1 MKHFFALVAFFCY
14 ATNILSQVVEDFS
27 TANIGAT
34 YSSGKFTGNAGRVW
48 TYTNARGNQQVTQN
62 GNAAV
67 SFNKAADACLSSDTI
82 PYGITSLSF
91 LYEQALSTNCEML
104 VVINNTCVDTITT
117 SNEKGITKSYSLDTV
132 INDSVTITLQQAS
145 ASSGQ
150 ITIDDIRITYAR
162 TPFIYTQIVQQETE
176 VLLKFSN
183 NLATASVS
191 SVPEGAIETA
201 IIQKDSVFVTL
212 KQNLCG
218 AYTMNVSDITDL
230 NGESVSDT
238 SFHFAFYTKPTTN
251 QVVITEIMA
260 DPSPV
265 VGLPEYEYIE
275 IYNRSNCAIQ
285 CSDLQLIVGEKPYP
299 LPAKI
304 LNPKEHLCL
313 VSEKAR
319 LLFSDTLHCAFL
331 QSFPSITNS
340 GQTIA
345 LEYDTQTI
353 SSVTYSEQWY
363 QDNFKADGGWALE
376 KIDVDNFSESIEN
389 WRVAQNRVGGTPG
402 SINSVASEHSDVNS
416 PRIES
421 LQVID
426 DKTISLRFSENI
438 DCNSFIQNCSF
449 SNDIQIDSIA
459 SLNHS
464 LSQYILFTSQSL
476 QSNQEYRLVL
486 SEECAD
492 FSGNRFTE
500 NEYLFAKTDSVLQR
514 NSIVINEILFNPV
527 SNESDFVELYNN
539 SDSYFDLSQV
549 YLSDNEDFYQVT
561 ESFCLFPPHSYAVI
575 SPDAELYKQQSNCNG
590 SLFISATLPS
600 LPDDAG
606 TILVFNRWEEV
617 IDSLTYNAVWHSP
630 YLADEEGVSLE
641 RMQFDLPSHEAS
653 SWFSAATSQGSAT
666 PGCVNSQSYEL
677 KKADTFRL
685 ESDVVTPDGDGEND
699 EMLLWCNES
708 ERGTVCNVR
717 VCSTNGL
724 LVAQIADN
732 LLLGTN
738 DVIRW
743 NCANAQGNLVPA
755 GIYFIKIELITNGK
769 KSFSEK
775 KTCTILHE

>member
-34 YSSGKFTGNAGRVW
+34 YSSGKFVGNAARLW

-91 LYEQALSTNCEML
+91 LYEQALSTNCNML

-183 NLATASVS
+183 DLATASVS
-191 SVPEGAIETA
+191 SVPDGAIETTS
-201 IIQKDSVFVTL
+201 IQKDSISVAL
-212 KQNLCG
+212 KENLCG
-218 AYTMNVSDITDL
+218 TYTINVSGITDL

-251 QVVITEIMA
+251 QVVISEIMA

-265 VGLPEYEYIE
+265 VGLPEYEYVE

-285 CSDLQLIVGEKPYP
+285 CSDLQLVVGEKSYQ
-299 LPAKI
+299 LPEKI
-304 LNPKEHLCL
+304 LNPKEHMCL

-319 LLFSDTLHCAFL
+319 LVFSDTLHCAFL
-331 QSFPSITNS
+331 QSFPSISNS

-345 LEYDTQTI
+345 LEYNTQTI
-353 SSVTYSEQWY
+353 SSVTFSEQWY
-363 QDNFKADGGWALE
+363 QDNFKAYGGWALE
-376 KIDVDNFSESIEN
+376 KIDLENVSETIEN

-402 SINSVASEHSDVNS
+402 FSNSVASGNGDEIS

-438 DCNSFIQNCSF
+438 DCNSFVKNCSF
-449 SNDIQIDSIA
+449 SNDIQIDSIT

-464 LSQYILFTSQSL
+464 LSQYLLFTSKPL
-476 QSNQEYRLVL
+476 QSHQEYKLLL
-486 SEECAD
+486 SEQCSD
-492 FSGNRFTE
+492 FAGNQFAV
-500 NEYLFAKTDSVLQR
+500 NDYVFAKTDSVLQQ

-539 SDSYFDLSQV
+539 SNSYFDLSNV
-549 YLSDNEDFYQVT
+549 YFSDNENFYQIT
-561 ESFCLFPPHSYAVI
+561 ESFCLFTPHSYAVI
-575 SPDAELYKQQSNCNG
+575 SPDAELYKQRSNCNG
-590 SLFISATLPS
+590 SLFITATLPS

-617 IDSLTYNAVWHSP
+617 IDSLTYSAAWHSP

-641 RMQFDLPSHEAS
+641 RIRFDLPSHEAS

-666 PGCVNSQSYEL
+666 PGCANSQSYEL
-677 KKADTFRL
+677 KKSDTFRL
-685 ESDVVTPDGDGEND
+685 ESDVVTPNGDGEND

-708 ERGTVCNVR
+708 ERGSVCNVR
-717 VCSTNGL
+717 VCSTNGH

-732 LLLGTN
+732 QLIGTD

-755 GIYFIKIELITNGK
+755 GIFLIQIELITNGK

>member
-34 YSSGKFTGNAGRVW
+34 YSSGKFVGNAGRVW

-62 GNAAV
+62 GNAAM
-67 SFNKAADACLSSDTI
+67 SFNKAADACLSSDII

-104 VVINNTCVDTITT
+104 VLINNTCVDTITT

-132 INDSVTITLQQAS
+132 INDSVTITLKQAS

-162 TPFIYTQIVQQETE
+162 TPFTYTQILQQETE

-183 NLATASVS
+183 DIATASVS
-191 SVPEGAIETA
+191 SVPDGTIETTL
-201 IIQKDSVFVTL
+201 IQKDFVFVAL

-218 AYTMNVSDITDL
+218 AYKINVSGITDL

-238 SFHFAFYTKPTTN
+238 SFRFEFFTKPTTN
-251 QVVITEIMA
+251 QVVFSEIMA

-265 VGLPEYEYIE
+265 GGLPEYEYVE

-285 CSDLQLIVGEKPYP
+285 CSDLQLVVAEKSYSM
-299 LPAKI
+299 PAKI
-304 LNPKEHLCL
+304 LNPQEHLCL
-313 VSEKAR
+313 VSEKAK
-319 LLFSDTLHCAFL
+319 LLFSDTSHCAFL

-345 LEYDTQTI
+345 LEYNTQTI
-353 SSVTYSEQWY
+353 SSVTFSEQWY

-376 KIDVDNFSESIEN
+376 KIDLENVSETIEN

-402 SINSVASEHSDVNS
+402 FSNSVACKNGDEIS

-426 DKTISLRFSENI
+426 DKTVSIRFSENI
-438 DCNSFIQNCSF
+438 DCNSFVQNCSF

-464 LSQYILFTSQSL
+464 LSQYLLFTSQPL
-476 QSNQEYRLVL
+476 QSHQEYKLLL
-486 SEECAD
+486 SEQCSD
-492 FSGNRFTE
+492 FAGNRFAV
-500 NEYLFAKTDSVLQR
+500 NEYVFAKTDSVLQR

-539 SDSYFDLSQV
+539 SNSYFDLSHV
-549 YLSDNEDFYQVT
+549 YLSDNENFYQIT
-561 ESFCLFPPHSYAVI
+561 ESFCLFPPHSYAVL
-575 SPDAELYKQQSNCNG
+575 SPEAELYRQRSNCNG
-590 SLFISATLPS
+590 SLFITATLPS

-606 TILVFNRWEEV
+606 TILVLNRWEEV
-617 IDSLTYNAVWHSP
+617 IDSLTYNAAWDSP
-630 YLADEEGVSLE
+630 YLTNEEGVSLE
-641 RMQFDLPSHEAS
+641 RIQFDLPSHQAS
-653 SWFSAATSQGSAT
+653 SWFSAATSEGSAT

-685 ESDVVTPDGDGEND
+685 ESDVVTPNGDGEND

-724 LVAQIADN
+724 LVAKIADN

-743 NCANAQGNLVPA
+743 NCANEQGKLVPP
-755 GIYFIKIELITNGK
+755 GIYFIQIELITNGK
-769 KSFSEK
+769 KSYSEK